1 MHYAPL
7 TYFYDT
13 TECTCFYSRRVG
25 MWIVGHSCREK
36 ILHCKHL
43 FLEKHSPFS
52 CAGCSG
58 PLHLLRIQPPTT
70 TMLLRTRG
78 IPHSL
83 HHHTWLCD
91 VCLRILPM
99 CTQTAVLILHTKYA
113 TLGEPKIDVR
123 VLILGGMV
131 HEEQTDKVS
140 RLVSM
145 SGDFKLGID
154 SLVPLAR
161 TRYSAVQ
168 GCGRL

>member
-1 MHYAPL
+1 MTPPNVLVSIHVVL
-7 TYFYDT
+7 VCGLLDTRVERRYFIVNI
-13 TECTCFYSRRVG
+13 YS
-25 MWIVGHSCREK
+25 WK
-36 ILHCKHL
+36 
-43 FLEKHSPFS
+43 KHSPFS